1 MRAQLAPL
9 ISAGGVRCARGAE
22 CKWCELVDGEL
33 VGGLIRSGQRW
44 DLGHV
49 DGDDPFT
56 YSGAEHAACNR
67 ATNRR
72 PEPSVKLRERSDG
85 YLEDAAGLLYRAT
98 QLDGYQRVSRAW

>member
-1 MRAQLAPL
+1 MGDTPPEGVCPNHEVC
-9 ISAGGVRCARGAE
+9 GGVAVSV
-22 CKWCELVDGEL
+22 LVDGEL
-33 VGGLIRSGQRW
+33 VGGLILSGQRW

-85 YLEDAAGLLYRAT
+85 YLEDAAGCSTAPPSSTAT
-98 QLDGYQRVSRAW
+98 SA